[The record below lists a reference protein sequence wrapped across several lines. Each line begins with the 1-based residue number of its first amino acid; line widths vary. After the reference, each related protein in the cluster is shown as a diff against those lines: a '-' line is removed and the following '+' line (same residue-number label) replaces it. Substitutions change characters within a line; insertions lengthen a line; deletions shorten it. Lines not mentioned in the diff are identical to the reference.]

1 MVYSVIQYP
10 APEGLPYL
18 RHSEADAGL
27 LSSRAVEVDSKG
39 GAEGIRLVHADGY
52 AVPVPMTEVRSESNL
67 VAYE

>member
-18 RHSEADAGL
+18 RHSEADTGL
-27 LSSRAVEVDSKG
+27 FSSRAVEVDSTG

-52 AVPVPMTEVRSESNL
+52 AVPVPMTEVRSERNL